1 MIITRQDLISL
12 CDDFL
17 EDKIDKSTIQ
27 DFAINAIMSDDIE
40 WNDNII
46 AETIFEWDNESINYE
61 INKANINLWKNRLLT
76 DKDELLI
83 HNYWNSH
90 IENQKDIC
98 KKYNSK
104 WRPVNKKWIIG
115 VSKNLEKDPIN
126 GLRHPSE
133 NGTTGWFIWTG
144 EYQET
149 NDFFQPMCA
158 EHLLEKRPE
167 IIKYLGLEV
176 GFRFLAD
183 KKGYEDI
190 WYDEKLK
197 EI

>member
-12 CDDFL
+12 CNDFL

-61 INKANINLWKNRLLT
+61 INKANINLWRNRLLT

-83 HNYWNSH
+83 HNSWNSH

-104 WRPVNKKWIIG
+104 WRPINKKWIIG

-176 GFRFLAD
+176 GFRFLTD

>member
-61 INKANINLWKNRLLT
+61 INKANINLWRNRLLT

-83 HNYWNSH
+83 HNSWNSH

-104 WRPVNKKWIIG
+104 WRQKKKKWIIG

-176 GFRFLAD
+176 GFRFLTD

>member
-61 INKANINLWKNRLLT
+61 INKANINLWRNRLLT

-83 HNYWNSH
+83 HNSWNSH

-104 WRPVNKKWIIG
+104 WRPINKKWIIG

-176 GFRFLAD
+176 GFRFLTD

>member
-61 INKANINLWKNRLLT
+61 INKANINLWRNRLLT

-83 HNYWNSH
+83 HNSWNSH

-176 GFRFLAD
+176 GFRFLTD